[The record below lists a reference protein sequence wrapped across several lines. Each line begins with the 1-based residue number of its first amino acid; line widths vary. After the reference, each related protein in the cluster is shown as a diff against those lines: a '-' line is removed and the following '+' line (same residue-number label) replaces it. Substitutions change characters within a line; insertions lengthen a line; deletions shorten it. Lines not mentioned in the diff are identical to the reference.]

1 MKTTLTTI
9 LASIA
14 LALTAA
20 ASPSVRIDMTV
31 ATSGGRIMHRP
42 VLVAQ
47 SGKQA
52 TISTGRQEPGRQESV
67 FTIALT
73 PTLLDNGAVDIQTA
87 IMQREGKKVDR
98 HATRIVVLLGKFA
111 KFKVGELVV
120 TAKPTLAS
128 KPVY

>member
-1 MKTTLTTI
+1 MKTTLSTI

-52 TISTGRQEPGRQESV
+52 TISTGRQESV

-87 IMQREGKKVDR
+87 ITQREGKKVDR
-98 HATRIVVLLGKFA
+98 HATRIVVPLGKFA

-120 TAKPTLAS
+120 TATPTLA
-128 KPVY
+128 K